1 CATTMARPDERGARG
16 ERLIGHVTQSH
27 WQTITFVAGLR
38 HDAMVAPMVVEGPIT
53 AEMFLAYVEQ
63 CLVPTLKR
71 GDIVVIDRLQAHFAA
86 GVREAIEAAGATL

>member
-1 CATTMARPDERGARG
+1 MCRKA
-16 ERLIGHVTQSH
+16 I

-38 HDAMVAPMVVEGPIT
+38 HDAMVAPLVVEGPMT

-71 GDIVVIDRLQAHFAA
+71 GDSPFCR
-86 GVREAIEAAGATL
+86 RGA